1 MRLALVTA
9 PCARI
14 AIAALTATCLWTAVA
29 RAADLRPCAGGARCG
44 AVTVPLVAS
53 DPAAGSVNV
62 GFEVYAHR
70 GGGKARDTILVS
82 AGSDGVPT
90 TASRAAVMALL
101 DPLRDKRDVV
111 LVDARGTGRSGRV
124 GDRRDVY
131 GAGAAAQDLDA
142 VRASLGIGHVELY
155 GAGDGARIALAYVA
169 RFGDRVR
176 AIALDGGPRATLF
189 SGDGRGEAHALARAL
204 GKGEPAVARLAAR
217 LRTRPLHSHGR
228 IDDDV
233 LARIAAN
240 GSAGTLGDLP
250 GAATAA
256 LHGDPVPLA
265 RLAAASAPGTSRQAA
280 QAQASDCNDTAAPAP
295 SAQIDGGPFTGATWR
310 RTLGLAACLRWP
322 APAVPDPVLPAGA
335 ALASAPAL
343 VLAGEFDVRA
353 PTATLRKVAGL
364 LPKAAFVRVRGAGAL
379 PALADPGGC
388 AATIART
395 FLQTRGRVRPACASR
410 RAQAL
415 GARAFPPSLA
425 AAPPA
430 LHDATAHGRDHSTLA
445 DRRAAT
451 AAALGVADALAS
463 AEAPGA
469 PARAAGLRGG
479 SALVTRRD
487 THVTLTLRGMR
498 FVRDATLDGL
508 VTHDEAT
515 GSVFASVTLRASDG
529 SLRPFV
535 LTWSTHQI
543 GGLGTA
549 RGSSAGRP
557 LLLVLK
563 MP

>member
-1 MRLALVTA
+1 M
-9 PCARI
+9 PSAR
-14 AIAALTATCLWTAVA
+14 
-29 RAADLRPCAGGARCG
+29 R
-44 AVTVPLVAS
+44 
-53 DPAAGSVNV
+53 
-62 GFEVYAHR
+62 
-70 GGGKARDTILVS
+70 S
-82 AGSDGVPT
+82 A
-90 TASRAAVMALL
+90 
-101 DPLRDKRDVV
+101 
-111 LVDARGTGRSGRV
+111 
-124 GDRRDVY
+124 
-131 GAGAAAQDLDA
+131 
-142 VRASLGIGHVELY
+142 IGHVELY
-155 GAGDGARIALAYVA
+155 GAGDGARIALAYAA

-176 AIALDGGPRATLF
+176 ALVLDGGPRATLF

-265 RLAAASAPGTSRQAA
+265 RLAAASAPGTCAPGGAGAGERLQRQCRARPQRADRRRAVHRRDLACAHSGSRRVCAGR
-280 QAQASDCNDTAAPAP
+280 SRPSPIRCSRPVPRSPAP
-295 SAQIDGGPFTGATWR
+295 PRSCSPVSSTCAHRPQRCARSRASCPRAT
-310 RTLGLAACLRWP
+310 
-322 APAVPDPVLPAGA
+322 
-335 ALASAPAL
+335 
-343 VLAGEFDVRA
+343 
-353 PTATLRKVAGL
+353 
-364 LPKAAFVRVRGAGAL
+364 FVRVRGAGAL

-451 AAALGVADALAS
+451 AAALGVADALAVRG
-463 AEAPGA
+463 GA
-469 PARAAGLRGG
+469 RRARARRGPARRLGARDAPRHARDAHAARACA
-479 SALVTRRD
+479 SCATRRS
-487 THVTLTLRGMR
+487 TVSSPTTRRPAACSHR
-498 FVRDATLDGL
+498 
-508 VTHDEAT
+508 
-515 GSVFASVTLRASDG
+515 VTLRAADG

-557 LLLVLK
+557 LLLVLQAALRRASRSARARA
-563 MP
+563 PRRARPPARRRSHRCAHARSRRSRVPARSPSDRRSSAPGTRR

>member
-1 MRLALVTA
+1 MRPALVTA

-14 AIAALTATCLWTAVA
+14 AIAALAATCLWTAVA

-44 AVTVPLVAS
+44 TVTVPLVAS

-90 TASRAAVMALL
+90 TESRAAVLALL

-124 GDRRDVY
+124 GDRRDAY
-131 GAGAAAQDLDA
+131 GAGGSAQDLDA

-155 GAGDGARIALAYVA
+155 GAGDGARIALAYAA

-233 LARIAAN
+233 LARITAN

-265 RLAAASAPGTSRQAA
+265 RLAVASAAGTARQAA
-280 QAQASDCNDTAAPAP
+280 QAQASDCNDNAAPAP

-322 APAVPDPVLPAGA
+322 APAVPDPMLPGGA
-335 ALASAPAL
+335 ALTGAPAL
-343 VLAGEFDVRA
+343 VLAGELDVRA

-364 LPKAAFVRVRGAGAL
+364 LPKGAFVRVRGAGAL

-469 PARAAGLRGG
+469 PARVAGLRGG

-487 THVTLTLRGMR
+487 THVTLTLSGMR
-498 FVRDATLDGL
+498 FVRDAALDGL

-515 GSVFASVTLRASDG
+515 GSVFASVTLRAADG